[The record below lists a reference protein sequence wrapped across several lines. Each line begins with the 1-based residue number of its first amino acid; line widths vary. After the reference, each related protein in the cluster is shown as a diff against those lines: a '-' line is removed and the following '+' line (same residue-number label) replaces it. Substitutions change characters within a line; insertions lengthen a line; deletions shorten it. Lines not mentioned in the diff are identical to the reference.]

1 MKPSL
6 ETEMRTANQYLI
18 LSDFARKERK
28 DFIKQSL
35 TRRLRFWFHYWST
48 GRYTIK
54 AAWLLAGG
62 R

>member
-1 MKPSL
+1 
-6 ETEMRTANQYLI
+6 MRTANQYLI

-28 DFIKQSL
+28 DFIKQSV
-35 TRRLRFWFHYWST
+35 TRRLRFWFHYFST

>member
-1 MKPSL
+1 MTLS
-6 ETEMRTANQYLI
+6 QYLI

-28 DFIKQSL
+28 SFIKQSL
-35 TRRLRFWFHYWST
+35 TRRIRFWFYYLRQGYSL
-48 GRYTIK
+48 K

>member
-1 MKPSL
+1 MTLS
-6 ETEMRTANQYLI
+6 QYLI

-28 DFIKQSL
+28 SFIKQSV
-35 TRRLRFWFHYWST
+35 TRRIRFLFYYLRQGYSL
-48 GRYTIK
+48 K